1 MDMLLLSNVSVF
13 WLTCHNNLWH
23 HSLTAYHCFTWN
35 VRVCLQSHIGIIFQ
49 NKSVGETSVSIDVSA
64 YVCIR
69 RQTHRSKISACES
82 LELQSQRMK
91 QHKMGYFS
99 WDGIFLLSCTL
110 FLSFVENSFYAVT
123 TNDAPSVE
131 WYRVAEK
138 WTACLN
144 GLCIRYRKGTTPV
157 LDRFIYL
164 LCAVSMTHN
173 PFNKSN

>member
-99 WDGIFLLSCTL
+99 WAAHCFSALWKTPFMLWPQMMHHQWSPWSDTVLLRNEL
-110 FLSFVENSFYAVT
+110 LVWMDFAFVI
-123 TNDAPSVE
+123 
-131 WYRVAEK
+131 EK
-138 WTACLN
+138 EQLQ
-144 GLCIRYRKGTTPV
+144 
-157 LDRFIYL
+157 F
-164 LCAVSMTHN
+164 
-173 PFNKSN
+173 